1 MMANI
6 AKKVSKFLNDNPTAS
21 VKQINQAT
29 GCSKSYAHKLK
40 VKQSE
45 EKRPSIEQAISA
57 APVQPLPLAAPAK
70 KVKSNGS
77 TASYYELPF
86 GCAELQHLISYKNM
100 NAQMGEIFRETYRY
114 GQAEHSDQLR
124 GVRKILFYAQA
135 EEERLL
141 AL

>member
-1 MMANI
+1 MASI
-6 AKKVSKFLNDNPTAS
+6 AKKVSKFLNDNPKAS
-21 VKQINQAT
+21 VSQINKAT

-45 EKRPSIEQAISA
+45 EKGPSIQQAFKATPI
-57 APVQPLPLAAPAK
+57 QPLPLAAPAK
-70 KVKSNGS
+70 KIRSDGS
-77 TASYYELPF
+77 TASYYQLPF

-114 GQAEHSDQLR
+114 GQAAHSDQLR
-124 GVRKILFYAQA
+124 GVRKILFYALA